1 MIRLLFTVVFTG
13 FLASAAVGADEWI
26 DLLAGDPAKVF
37 QKVDPQWHAAK
48 SVGIDPA
55 NPRKLLVAEE
65 GTGLFT
71 NAPKG
76 TARDL
81 YTRRGFGD
89 VAVEIEF
96 LIPQKSNS
104 GVKMMGLYEIQIT
117 DSFGKAKLTG
127 SDSGGIYP
135 RAELLPKYRHL
146 DEGIAPKTNACG
158 KPGDWQ
164 KLEIAFRA
172 ARHQGEGAVRKKVA
186 NARYDRVVLNG
197 QVVHENLEV
206 TSPTGHNWSGA
217 EPAKGPLM
225 LQLDHGPIAVRRFV
239 ARDLAPAK

>member
-1 MIRLLFTVVFTG
+1 MIRPLTAVF
-13 FLASAAVGADEWI
+13 FASILVSPGVRADEWI
-26 DLLAGDPAKVF
+26 DLLAGDPAAVF

-48 SVGIDPA
+48 AVKIDPT
-55 NPRKLLVAEE
+55 NPRKLVAEE
-65 GTGLFT
+65 GTGIFT

-81 YTRRGFGD
+81 YTKRAFGD

-117 DSFGKAKLTG
+117 DSYGKTKLTG
-127 SDSGGIYP
+127 SDCGGIYP

-158 KPGDWQ
+158 KPGEWQ

-172 ARHQGEGAVRKKVA
+172 AKHEGEAVRRKVA

-206 TSPTGHNWSGA
+206 TSPTGHNWSKP
-217 EPAKGPLM
+217 EPAKGSLM

-239 ARDLAPAK
+239 AKDLAPAK

>member
-1 MIRLLFTVVFTG
+1 MIRLLLAVVFAC
-13 FLASAAVGADEWI
+13 FLASAAVRADGWI
-26 DLLAGDPAKVF
+26 DLLAGDPAAVF
-37 QKVDPQWHAAK
+37 QKADPQWHAAK
-48 SVGIDPA
+48 AVSLDPA
-55 NPRKLLVAEE
+55 NPRKLVAEE

-76 TARDL
+76 TAKDL
-81 YTRRGFGD
+81 YTRRAFGD

-117 DSFGKAKLTG
+117 DSYGKAKLTG
-127 SDSGGIYP
+127 SDCGGIYP

-146 DEGIAPKTNACG
+146 DEGIAPRTNACG
-158 KPGDWQ
+158 KPGEWQ

-172 ARHQGEGAVRKKVA
+172 ARHEGEGAARRKLA

-239 ARDLAPAK
+239 AKDLAPAK

>member
-1 MIRLLFTVVFTG
+1 MIRLLLAVVFAC
-13 FLASAAVGADEWI
+13 FLASAAVRADGWI
-26 DLLAGDPAKVF
+26 DLLAGDPAAVF

-48 SVGIDPA
+48 AVSLDPA
-55 NPRKLLVAEE
+55 NPRKLVAEE

-76 TARDL
+76 TAKDL
-81 YTRRGFGD
+81 YTRRAFGD

-117 DSFGKAKLTG
+117 DSYGKAKLTG
-127 SDSGGIYP
+127 SDCGGIYP

-146 DEGIAPKTNACG
+146 DEGIAPRTNACG
-158 KPGDWQ
+158 KPGEWQ

-172 ARHQGEGAVRKKVA
+172 ARHEGEGAARRKVA

-239 ARDLAPAK
+239 AKDLAPAK